1 MAITIRSQ
9 QHTTAANGEG
19 TAFNVESRVG
29 DVAVI
34 VMSSQFQFNNESGI
48 PVPDGWYA
56 NKTLTVGAS
65 NRGGYLAWRRIT
77 DPSQTQNLR
86 WWRPLPSWTSR
97 QNGSIFV
104 LEGAQSITLGE
115 WSVDIPAITGT
126 DTFVT
131 SQMHGASNVQANY
144 WTADPG
150 TILFT
155 GADQV
160 STVASWSS
168 LRIARTTATPTLEAG
183 KPLPQAW
190 ATFTPVPTGAP
201 VEGLR
206 LTVWKDGIEQVPHK
220 AGVMPYGCLTV
231 DSLLAKDQFVV
242 AHRGGS
248 RSWPEHTQRAYTN
261 AMAHGVD
268 AIEFSAGRTKDGVW
282 FGCHDRTLERLGGPA
297 TDVSQMT
304 WAEVVNA
311 MSGSPYMPC
320 TFEWLIDTYGG
331 DVVIIFDP
339 KYSMGDFNSY
349 MPMLEPYKDC
359 VMLKSHGDAE
369 WAFRQ
374 WKGHGFR
381 TWAYTYAS
389 GSGEAWYQTML
400 ASTNID
406 TYSMEWN
413 ADASI
418 FNALVATGKPV
429 TSHITATTA
438 QIQTGKD
445 RGCKGTM
452 CSVPDLVLPI
462 RV

>member
-9 QHTTAANGEG
+9 QHSTATKGVG
-19 TAFNVESRVG
+19 TAFDVESRAG

-34 VMSSQFQFNNESGI
+34 VMSSQFQFNSETEI
-48 PVPDGWYA
+48 PVPDGWTA
-56 NKTLTVGAS
+56 NTSLTIGPS

-77 DPSQTQNLR
+77 DPAQTKNLR
-86 WWRPLPSWTSR
+86 WWRTLESWTSR

-104 LEGAQSITLGE
+104 LDGAQSITLGE
-115 WSVDIPAITGT
+115 WSTDIPGITGT
-126 DTFVT
+126 DTFVV
-131 SQMHGASNVQANY
+131 SQMHGVSTVQANN

-155 GADQV
+155 GEDQV

-168 LRIARTTATPTLEAG
+168 LRIARTTAIPTLEAG

-190 ATFTPVPTGAP
+190 AMFVPVPAGAP

-206 LTVWKDGIEQVPHK
+206 LTVWRDGFEQVPDK
-220 AGVMPYGCLTV
+220 AGVMPYGCRTV
-231 DSLLAKDQFVV
+231 DTLLAKDQFIV

-248 RSWPEHTQRAYTN
+248 TSWPEHTQRAYTN

-268 AIEFSAGRTKDGVW
+268 ALEFSGGRTKDGVW
-282 FGCHDRTLERLGGPA
+282 FGCHDLTLARLGGPNK
-297 TDVSQMT
+297 DIRQMT
-304 WAEVVNA
+304 WADVVDA
-311 MSGSPYMPC
+311 MSASPYMPC
-320 TFEWLIDTYGG
+320 TFDWLMETYGR

-339 KYSMGDFNSY
+339 KYSMGEFDTY

-359 VMLKSHGDAE
+359 VMIKSHGDAE

-381 TWAYTYAS
+381 TWAYAYAS
-389 GSGEAWYQTML
+389 GQGQAWYTQML

-413 ADASI
+413 S
-418 FNALVATGKPV
+418 NATVFDELIATGKPV

-438 QIQTGKD
+438 QIRTGKD

-452 CSVPDLVLPI
+452 CSAPKLVLPI